1 MLPFQSLYTALK
13 TAIAMFSDSMR
24 LELAAF
30 GITIIDL
37 KTRVVKSN
45 LIKNQNEANQPF
57 LEGSIF

>member
-1 MLPFQSLYTALK
+1 
-13 TAIAMFSDSMR
+13 MFSDSMR